1 MMYRKYESS
10 TSTPAP
16 VASPDQLARSTAMR
30 NAKPLDAITEFMYT
44 KPVVASTATMSV
56 TATIT
61 GCLLLGIPAR
71 SDGALVAK
79 SQRAFRCCFESQR
92 RPKSPTRHSG
102 ATAAS
107 GGGGGATSPTTCS
120 SSARARPAL
129 TRRSLRASLTS
140 STRTHP
146 ECRCHR
152 RSRPSASPV
161 ARCHPPPTVRPSS
174 RATSSP
180 PRLAAWHT

>member
-1 MMYRKYESS
+1 MAFSREGYPRALQRRGAGPPQYFFGRNG
-10 TSTPAP
+10 A
-16 VASPDQLARSTAMR
+16 VRLCFVR
-30 NAKPLDAITEFMYT
+30 NAGAPAHAPL
-44 KPVVASTATMSV
+44 S
-56 TATIT
+56 
-61 GCLLLGIPAR
+61 
-71 SDGALVAK
+71 ALVAK
-79 SQRAFRCCFESQR
+79 SLRGAENSRARTCLESHC
-92 RPKSPTRHSG
+92 RPKAPTRHSG

-129 TRRSLRASLTS
+129 TRRSLRASLTFF
-140 STRTHP
+140 TRTHP

-161 ARCHPPPTVRPSS
+161 ARCHPPPKVRPSS

-180 PRLAAWHT
+180 PRLAAWRT